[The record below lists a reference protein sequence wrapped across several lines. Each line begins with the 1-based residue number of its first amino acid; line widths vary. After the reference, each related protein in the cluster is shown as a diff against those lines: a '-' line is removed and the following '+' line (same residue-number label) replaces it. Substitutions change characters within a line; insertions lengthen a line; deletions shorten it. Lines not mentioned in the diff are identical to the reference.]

1 MATRTH
7 HDATETNMT
16 ANQRLLLETLAGHF
30 AWLKATH
37 PRKANSPLARR
48 AQRAVSH
55 GLRACASPRLR
66 KAA

>member
-1 MATRTH
+1 MGTTH

-37 PRKANSPLARR
+37 PRKANAPLARR

-55 GLRACASPRLR
+55 CLRSSSSTRLR

>member
-1 MATRTH
+1 MGTTRH
-7 HDATETNMT
+7 QTEIANMT

-37 PRKANSPLARR
+37 PRKANSALARR
-48 AQRAVSH
+48 AQRAVNSS
-55 GLRACASPRLR
+55 LRSVGASRLR

>member
-1 MATRTH
+1 MGTTH
-7 HDATETNMT
+7 HNATETTNMT

-30 AWLKATH
+30 AWLKSAH

-55 GLRACASPRLR
+55 SLRICTASRLR